1 MYYESELYHHGVK
14 GMKWSVRRY
23 QNADGSLNARGI
35 KRYATK
41 GYSQDSYNSNKTRAG
56 KAFDLYTGAH
66 RTQGKLRYQTSSDSA
81 NKARAEKYFK
91 ESQQQ
96 SNSKSKRSG
105 TKSNKKGLNSVG
117 KTIRANKKKREQYEA
132 EHPIA
137 SETQRQRRHNAK
149 KRAVTAG
156 QNYINSKL
164 SNSSSNFRIPSG
176 TAAIVNNYLDRR
188 YTRKTFK

>member
-14 GMKWSVRRY
+14 GMKWGVRRY
-23 QNADGSLNARGI
+23 QNADGTLNARGI

-41 GYSQDSYNSNKTRAG
+41 GYSQDSYNSNKTRAS
-56 KAFDLYTGAH
+56 KAFDLATGAH
-66 RTQGKLRYQTSSDSA
+66 RTEGKLRYQISSNSV
-81 NKARAEKYFK
+81 NKARAERYLK
-91 ESQQQ
+91 ESQK
-96 SNSKSKRSG
+96 SRSKSKGGS
-105 TKSNKKGLNSVG
+105 TKSTKKGLNSVG

-137 SETQRQRRHNAK
+137 SEMQRQRRHNAK

-164 SNSSSNFRIPSG
+164 SNSSSNFRIPSS

>member
-1 MYYESELYHHGVK
+1 MYYEPELYHYGVK
-14 GMKWSVRRY
+14 GMKWAVRRY
-23 QNADGSLNARGI
+23 ENADGSLNARGI

-41 GYSQDSYNSNKTRAG
+41 GYSQDSYNSNKTRIG

-66 RTQGKLRYQTSSDSA
+66 KTQGKLRYQTSSDSA

-91 ESQQQ
+91 ESQQP
-96 SNSKSKRSG
+96 NSKRKKRG
-105 TKSNKKGLNSVG
+105 IKINKKGHNSVG
-117 KTIRANKKKREQYEA
+117 KAIRANNKKREQYEA

-137 SETQRQRRHNAK
+137 SEMQRQRRHNAK

-188 YTRKTFK
+188 YMRKTFK